1 MRFLTARTQRSII
14 PKLEEDESP
23 EGRKEFESEVKSLL
37 ESDAEPESIDE
48 LEKKGEPVYE
58 FEQESESGAEYS
70 LVNEEELGLDD
81 LPGMDAVDE
90 EFSVLTDRY
99 GGIDRLGVGSDGTVT
114 IENSAGMEETYFL
127 AGAIEGEA
135 YIKDENDTIWRYKKG
150 ENELHQLIPAKY
162 SDDDELE
169 WIESESERY
178 KAKFDKVIDFQQ
190 QLWALNR
197 ARNEVQDWNHSERD
211 KGKRD
216 RLKSRFDTVMRQ
228 LAFNGKYEANE
239 AATRG
244 GAARGEDVV
253 DDFQEASK
261 RFRAYGLLQY
271 GIDALD
277 EVEVA
282 EDSSI
287 AEYSPRGF

>member
-1 MRFLTARTQRSII
+1 VGLLSARTKRSII

-23 EGRKEFESEVKSLL
+23 EGVEEFESEVKSLL
-37 ESDAEPESIDE
+37 ESDVESETVEEQE
-48 LEKKGEPVYE
+48 LVYE
-58 FEQESESGAEYS
+58 FEEETESGAEYS
-70 LVNEEELGLDD
+70 LVNEEELGLDE
-81 LPGMDAVDE
+81 LPGMDAADE
-90 EFSVLTDRY
+90 EFSVITDRY
-99 GGIDRLGVGSDGTVT
+99 GGIDRVGVGSDGNVT

-127 AGAIEGEA
+127 AGAFDGQA
-135 YIKDENDTIWRYKKG
+135 VIKDDTGTIWRYDTQEEQLQYRNANQG
-150 ENELHQLIPAKY
+150 EWFE
-162 SDDDELE
+162 SD
-169 WIESESERY
+169 SERH
-178 KAKFDKVIDFQQ
+178 KAKVDKVVDFQQ
-190 QLWALNR
+190 QLWALKR
-197 ARNEVQDWNHSERD
+197 ARNEVKDWNHSERD

-239 AATRG
+239 TATRG
-244 GAARGEDVV
+244 GAARGEDVLN
-253 DDFQEASK
+253 DFQEASK

-287 AEYSPRGF
+287 VEYSPKDF